1 MTIRKRLARSNVI
14 MILTPV
20 FVTFLVVMGALGI
33 LIYVTETV
41 YLPRLG
47 LTLEELHIVSSRFD
61 GTFADLEIALWVLV
75 GILIVTVAIT
85 VTLADIYFTRYITRH
100 ITQPL
105 DTLVAGVR
113 RIRDG
118 DLESPIIYYEQDEFF
133 PACVAV
139 NLMAE
144 RLKQSME
151 RDQEEQQRRRELFA
165 GISHDLKSP
174 LTSIRAYTEA
184 LMEGVVKSPQ
194 AQQKYLAIIRDKET
208 EIETMVEQLLAFSK
222 MELDDLPLHSEPLN
236 IRDEISRPVRES
248 GVKNLVV
255 YADELAGESVFADK
269 ALLDRIVLNI
279 LENSRRYRTGST
291 AHVDISSRR
300 AGSMIELCFDD
311 DGPGVA
317 PDKLP
322 KLFDAFYRADPS
334 RKNPSGG
341 SGLGLSVVKSAA
353 ERMGGSV
360 TARQGK
366 VGGLA
371 IVLKLPAVKGEAD
384 EQNSDN

>member
-236 IRDEISRPVRES
+236 IRDEISRAVRES

-279 LENSRRYRTGST
+279 LENSRKYRTGST

-300 AGSMIELCFDD
+300 SVPQKSVRRQRSGTFRCKERRRAHGRLGDGAAGKGRRPCD
-311 DGPGVA
+311 
-317 PDKLP
+317 
-322 KLFDAFYRADPS
+322 
-334 RKNPSGG
+334 
-341 SGLGLSVVKSAA
+341 SA
-353 ERMGGSV
+353 
-360 TARQGK
+360 
-366 VGGLA
+366 
-371 IVLKLPAVKGEAD
+371 
-384 EQNSDN
+384 